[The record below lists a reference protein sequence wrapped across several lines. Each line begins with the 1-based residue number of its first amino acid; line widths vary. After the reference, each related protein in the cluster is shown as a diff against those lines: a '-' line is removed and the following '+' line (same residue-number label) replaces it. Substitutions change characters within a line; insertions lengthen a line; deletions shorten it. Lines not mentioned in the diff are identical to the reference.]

1 MGCVLSM
8 KTVKFAFLEILYD
21 YGNLWYIET
30 IVANKSL
37 DPKNYK
43 TTLQS
48 IPLESSFCRSKCI
61 VRGLVHE
68 LL

>member
-1 MGCVLSM
+1 MGSTLSM

-37 DPKNYK
+37 GPKNYK

-48 IPLESSFCRSKCI
+48 IKCLI
-61 VRGLVHE
+61 I
-68 LL
+68 